1 VVTSPVVEA
10 TRNLVDDDAFGVVI
24 TVIAGRNAGAKAVLD
39 STGALLAGE
48 LPERLT
54 YVAGADA
61 VVLMSRET
69 STTLAYADEDELFF
83 EVVAPRPRLF
93 VFGAVHIAQE
103 LVQHANLLGFHTVV
117 ADPRPAFL
125 TEDRFPEADELRV
138 GWPGDVV
145 DPTSFDA
152 RTFVVVLTHDR
163 RFEDPLWPLLLPTAA
178 RYIGAM
184 GSAKTTAA
192 RRQRLLDAGF
202 SAEQVDRIHG
212 PIGLDIGSRAAGEVA
227 IAILGE
233 MISTRYQHDR
243 ELELQGR
250 PVRL

>member
-1 VVTSPVVEA
+1 MPGS
-10 TRNLVDDDAFGVVI
+10 
-24 TVIAGRNAGAKAVLD
+24 KAVLD
-39 STGALLAGE
+39 SNGAVLAGE
-48 LPERLT
+48 LPERS
-54 YVAGADA
+54 ADA
-61 VVLMSRET
+61 AT
-69 STTLAYADEDELFF
+69 ADALALIDGDEHDPRLRRRGIELFF
-83 EVVAPRPRLF
+83 EVVTPPPRLF

-125 TEDRFPEADELRV
+125 TKERFPEADELRV

-163 RFEDPLWPLLLPTAA
+163 RFEDPLWPLLLPTEA

-184 GSAKTTAA
+184 GSAKTTAT

-202 SAEQVDRIHG
+202 PAEQVNRIHG

-227 IAILGE
+227 IAILAE

-250 PVRL
+250 PVRI